1 MQKETGPV
9 EKNRYLK
16 ELNHKV
22 DKISLNMEK
31 LGIAEYIEM
40 LNNPR
45 RLFYINFWAGIARG
59 FGMAIGFT
67 ILAAI
72 VIYILQK
79 MIILNVPLIGDF
91 IADIVEIVQNQLKV
105 GGTVFKSTGGK
116 I

>member
-1 MQKETGPV
+1 VRIKPEPV
-9 EKNRYLK
+9 DKNGNFK
-16 ELNHKV
+16 ELNK
-22 DKISLNMEK
+22 KIDEIALNMEK
-31 LGIAEYIEM
+31 LGISEYIEM

-45 RLFYINFWAGIARG
+45 RLFLVNLWAGIARG

-67 ILAAI
+67 VLAAL

-79 MIILNVPLIGDF
+79 IIILNIPVIGDF
-91 IADIVEIVQNQLKV
+91 IADIVKIVQDQLQV